1 MKIDSQII
9 EDCKAGKRSSQ
20 NLLYQMLLPYLA
32 SVTRRYLWDISYLND
47 CLQETFI
54 AVFQNLKTYDS
65 QRASFKTWAVKIC
78 VNKCFKFNQK
88 SKQKHVTF
96 DADQHSLAVEPDV
109 LAKMTD
115 EEMLKVLKCMPA
127 DLYQVFNLVAVDGF
141 NHEETAA
148 TLSISTD
155 LSRQR
160 LSRARK
166 WIKEKTNLAGTKA
179 KASNS
184 RVTIEKKL

>member
-20 NLLYQMLLPYLA
+20 NLLYQLLLPYLA

-54 AVFQNLKTYDS
+54 AIFQNLKTYDS
-65 QRASFKTWAVKIC
+65 KRATFKTWAVKIC

-88 SKQKHVTF
+88 ITKKHVAF
-96 DADQHSLAVEPDV
+96 DADQHGLAVEPDV

-115 EEMLKVLKCMPA
+115 DEMLKVLKSMPS
-127 DLYQVFNLVAVDGF
+127 DLYQVFNLFAVDGF
-141 NHEETAA
+141 SHEETAK

-179 KASNS
+179 ESSNS
-184 RVTIEKKL
+184 KATIEKKL